1 MNPKEINQKEF
12 ELALSSNFVF
22 ENNPHIGLSISGGPD
37 SMALFLLMKKCIKK
51 LKGKI
56 SVFHFNHNLRSES
69 GKEAEILEN
78 IVTNFRIDFYNIE
91 WQHDGVVSKVME
103 TSRDERYKRII
114 ELCEKMKII
123 HLMTAHNY
131 EDNVETYWMR
141 KKRGYSTLGL
151 SSIPKIKILD
161 NVQILRPLLSFRK
174 KRLIATCKAEK
185 IKYFNDPSNINQK
198 YERVRVRNCLKIKEI
213 KELQNIEKSFEQQKK
228 KNLFI
233 EKKVSKFFTQKLTFY
248 KYGVFELK
256 IKDLKEHPNELKM
269 EILKKILS
277 TCASKDSIPRIDSML
292 NFLNKI
298 EKNSSFTHTLN
309 SCIIKVSNN
318 EMKIYKEITNKFK
331 EYQYQLGKGK
341 KILWQ
346 KRFEVESNKTNIKI
360 KNINEQNWAYY
371 KSHFSLKKY
380 NLNFLILKTLP
391 LIFVNK
397 KVLIPF
403 LSPKSGF
410 EKYGIKFTYKPMTPL
425 LKKNFF

>member
-12 ELALSSNFVF
+12 EQALLSNFVF

-37 SMALFLLMKKCIKK
+37 SMALFLLMKNCIKK
-51 LKGKI
+51 LKGKL
-56 SVFHFNHNLRSES
+56 SVFHFNHNLRRES

-78 IVTNFRIDFYNIE
+78 IVTSSGIDFYNIE
-91 WQHDGVVSKVME
+91 WQHKGVVSRVME
-103 TSRDERYKRII
+103 TARDERYKRII
-114 ELCEKMKII
+114 ELCVKMKII

-141 KKRGYSTLGL
+141 KKRGFSTLGL
-151 SSIPKIKILD
+151 SSIPKIRILD
-161 NVQILRPLLSFRK
+161 KVQILRPLLLYRK
-174 KRLIATCKAEK
+174 NRLIATCKAAK
-185 IKYFNDPSNINQK
+185 INYLNDPSNSDHK

-213 KELQNIEKSFEQQKK
+213 KELQKIEKSFEQQKK

-233 EKKVSKFFTQKLTFY
+233 EKKVSKFFTQKLKFY

-256 IKDLKEHPNELKM
+256 IEDLKEHPDALKI

-277 TCASKDSIPRIDSML
+277 TCASKYSIPRRDSIL
-292 NFLNKI
+292 TLLNKI
-298 EKNSSFTHTLN
+298 YLSNTFTHTLN
-309 SCIIKVSNN
+309 SCIIKVSDNK
-318 EMKIYKEITNKFK
+318 MKIYREITNKFK
-331 EYQYQLGKGK
+331 VYQYQLGKGK

-346 KRFEVESNKTNIKI
+346 KRFEVESTKTNILI
-360 KNINEQNWAYY
+360 KNINEQNWSSF
-371 KSHFSLKKY
+371 KSHFSLKKS

-391 LIFVNK
+391 LFFVNK

-403 LSPKSGF
+403 LSPKSCL
-410 EKYGIKFTYKPMTPL
+410 EKYGIKFIFKPISPL